1 MVTNETVKEEFQEAP
16 SRISGSRRFFRVFL
30 KRKIVLVSFIILIL
44 LIFTAIFA
52 PLLAPYDPYEQIL
65 SARLL
70 GPGQEHLLGTDYLG
84 RDLLSRMI
92 YGSRTALIVGIIAT
106 GIAAVTGTVLGTLA
120 GYFGGWVHAVIM
132 RFIDA
137 LMSIPMIVVALILSV
152 LLGSGLVNIMI
163 AVGISM
169 SASYAR
175 VICGLVMSIRQNDY
189 VLAAKA
195 GGSSN
200 LRIMARHCLPNSFPP
215 FMVLI
220 TINMG
225 GAIMIEAALSYL
237 GLGIEPPG
245 AAWGAMVQEGYGYIM
260 IHPTLALVPGVAIAV
275 VVYALNMIG
284 DGLRDALDPRLR
296 GFA

>member
-1 MVTNETVKEEFQEAP
+1 MTTNETDSGEFLEAP
-16 SRISGSRRFFRVFL
+16 SRSSGFRRFFKVFL
-30 KRKIVLVSFIILIL
+30 SRKIVLISFIVIVL
-44 LIFTAIFA
+44 LVIVAIFA
-52 PLLAPYDPYEQIL
+52 PLIAPHDPYKQVL
-65 SARLL
+65 SARLE
-70 GPGQEHLLGTDYLG
+70 GPSSTYLLGTDYLG

-92 YGSRTALIVGIIAT
+92 YGSRTALLVGIIAT
-106 GIAAVTGTVLGTLA
+106 GIAATFGTILGTLA

-132 RFIDA
+132 RFVDA

-152 LLGSGLVNIMI
+152 LLGSGLGNIMI

-189 VLAAKA
+189 ILASAA
-195 GGSSN
+195 GGASN
-200 LRIMARHCLPNSFPP
+200 MRIMLRHCLPNSFPP

-245 AAWGAMVQEGYGYIM
+245 AAWGAMVQEGYGYLI

-296 GFA
+296 GYV

>member
-1 MVTNETVKEEFQEAP
+1 MTTKETVSEEYAEAP
-16 SRISGSRRFFRVFL
+16 PRIGGLRRFFKVFL
-30 KRKIVLVSFIILIL
+30 SRKIVLISFVLIIL
-44 LIFTAIFA
+44 LIIVAIFA
-52 PLLAPYDPYEQIL
+52 PLLAPYDPYEQVL
-65 SARLL
+65 SDRLL
-70 GPGQEHLLGTDYLG
+70 GPSQTYLLGTDYLG

-92 YGSRTALIVGIIAT
+92 YGSRTALMVGIIAT
-106 GIAAVTGTVLGTLA
+106 GIAATFGTILGTVA

-132 RFIDA
+132 RFVDA

-152 LLGSGLVNIMI
+152 MLGSGLVNIMI

-189 VLAAKA
+189 ITAAA
-195 GGSSN
+195 ASGASN
-200 LRIMARHCLPNSFPP
+200 MRIMLRHCLPNSFPP

-245 AAWGAMVQEGYGYIM
+245 AAWGAMVQEGYGYLI
-260 IHPTLALVPGVAIAV
+260 INPTLALIPGVAIGI

-284 DGLRDALDPRLR
+284 DGLRDALDPRLK
-296 GFA
+296 GYT